1 MGTAW
6 WARLGSRAAWAVAA
20 ATAAVLAVA
29 ACTSALTPAAS
40 SSGHGGGTVSRPGK
54 VITLN
59 RITTLR
65 TLFNH
70 DSGHPRLILIFSP
83 T

>member
-1 MGTAW
+1 M
-6 WARLGSRAAWAVAA
+6 AAAAVAVL
-20 ATAAVLAVA
+20 VLA
-29 ACTSALTPAAS
+29 ACASTLTPAAS
-40 SSGHGGGTVSRPGK
+40 SGHGRGAVSQPGK

-65 TLFNH
+65 TLFNR
-70 DSGHPRLILIFSP
+70 DAGHPRLILIFSP

>member
-6 WARLGSRAAWAVAA
+6 RARLGSRVAWGV
-20 ATAAVLAVA
+20 AAVLGLA
-29 ACTSALTPAAS
+29 ACTSTLTPAS
-40 SSGHGGGTVSRPGK
+40 SSGHGRDAVSSGS

-59 RITTLR
+59 HITTLR

-70 DSGHPRLILIFSP
+70 DAGHPRLILLFSP

>member
-1 MGTAW
+1 MRTAW
-6 WARLGSRAAWAVAA
+6 RARLGSRVAWGV
-20 ATAAVLAVA
+20 AAVLGLA
-29 ACTSALTPAAS
+29 ACTSALTPAS
-40 SSGHGGGTVSRPGK
+40 SSGHGRDAVSQPGK

-65 TLFNH
+65 TLFNR
-70 DSGHPRLILIFSP
+70 DAGHPRLILLFSP

>member
-1 MGTAW
+1 MRTAW
-6 WARLGSRAAWAVAA
+6 RARLGSRVAWGMAA
-20 ATAAVLAVA
+20 ATTAVLALA
-29 ACTSALTPAAS
+29 ACTSSLTPATS
-40 SSGHGGGTVSRPGK
+40 SSGHGRGGSQPGK

-59 RITTLR
+59 HITTLR